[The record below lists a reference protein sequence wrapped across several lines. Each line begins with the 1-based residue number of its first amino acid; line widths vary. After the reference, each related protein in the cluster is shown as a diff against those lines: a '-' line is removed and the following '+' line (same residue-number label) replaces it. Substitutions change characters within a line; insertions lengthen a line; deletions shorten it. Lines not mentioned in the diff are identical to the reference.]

1 MKMSY
6 TRVIGKKIALSCLML
21 LAAFFVTTALI
32 AQGLF
37 GTISGIIT
45 DPSGAVIPGATVKV
59 TNTQT
64 NVSVTLRT
72 NSAGVYNASDLN
84 PGTYRVQAEANGFE
98 AGFIDN
104 IILHVSENPKES
116 MTLQVGQSAQSVR
129 VESESSFLPTQQSM
143 LDQTISTRELQELPI
158 VSGGAGQDPWGLEG
172 LSAGVSQQ
180 LGQGGF
186 AENNARINGG
196 RPRMDSYLLDGT
208 NVQAGVFGGPLVT
221 PSPDT
226 VAELHV
232 LTNNFSAE
240 YGNVSGGVVTIT
252 TKSGTNHFHG
262 SAFEYARNA
271 ALDAKDYFQAP
282 NTPILPYTSNEY
294 GGTLG
299 GPVFKNKLFFFA
311 DYQGIRT
318 SHTTPVV
325 HEVVPN
331 AAFRSGDLSAVT
343 TQLKNPK
350 TGLPYANNE
359 IPVSPI
365 AEALL
370 ALYPAGN
377 AGPSSTVGG
386 DYWDGVISNSQAVA
400 RTNPRID
407 WNVTERDHIFGS
419 FHYTGST
426 INTVSG
432 FPDANSYS
440 SSPDKAIT
448 VGWNHLFSSTLDNQ
462 LRYGYNN
469 NPALRS
475 TKGYGQFSPSDFGIS
490 GIPTCN
496 YSGSNGK
503 CGPPTIAIGGFTGVG
518 AGPGMLVQN
527 QGTYQF
533 IDNFTQTFGRQ
544 TLTYGGNI
552 SHAYIENIQ
561 PNQVAGDFNFL
572 GKSTGNPFGDF
583 LTGYLAQSSV
593 QVQNQPVHPHTWQ
606 DALYI
611 QDDWKLTGTLT
622 VNLGLRWQY
631 DPSWT
636 APIGQLASFN
646 PYSLQWK
653 VNGVYGAPRGAIQT
667 HWKEFAP
674 RLGFAWNPRNGLII
688 RGGYGITYPGV
699 FSHGR
704 AGDAYVSPNI
714 LSNTPIPQGT
724 NIASL
729 PTIQLPNLTAPLT
742 FTDAESSTYTPYH
755 QGTQYFQQYNLTI
768 DQQIGQTVDF
778 RISYTGSH
786 GVHLP
791 VNRQYN
797 LCQQSAEDI
806 LVNPSTPGHPDTG
819 AGAQD
824 GPYCGAGSFNALGG
838 FEGDYVFP
846 GYWGISSSVYNAMQ
860 VTLQKIYSHGFS
872 YLTTF
877 TWSRL
882 MDDSSSDYGGDGNG
896 IGSLDVY
903 GQDFYHRSQERSVSA
918 GDVPLSLQ
926 FAPIY
931 ELPFGTGQKYLNGKW
946 LGKAASGWRVS
957 AIYSLTS
964 GTPVGIND
972 GGYHYGSPARTVATR
987 PTLVGNPRL
996 SNRSRSEWF
1005 NTSAFDWSGTFVFSK
1020 NLQQLHGA
1028 ANPLYAFGDQ
1038 RRYSSI
1044 VRAPDYDNLDLSLQK
1059 EIKIP
1064 WRDQTSMVFQA
1075 DAFDV
1080 LNHPIFAAPDGL
1092 ANANFGQIN
1101 GTRGGPRVI
1110 QLSAHFMF

>member
-1 MKMSY
+1 MSN
-6 TRVIGKKIALSCLML
+6 TRVIDKKSAFSCMLL
-21 LAAFFVTTALI
+21 LAALFVTTALI
-32 AQGLF
+32 GQGLF

-45 DPSGAVIPGATVKV
+45 DSSGAVIPGATVTV

-64 NVSVTLRT
+64 NVSVTLQT
-72 NSAGVYNASDLN
+72 NSAGVYNASNLN
-84 PGTYRVQAEANGFE
+84 PGTYRVHAEANGFK
-98 AGFIDN
+98 AGVIDN
-104 IILHVSENPKES
+104 VVLHVSENPKES

-129 VESESSFLPTQQSM
+129 VVSESSFLPTQQSM
-143 LDQTISTRELQELPI
+143 LGQTISARQFQDLPI
-158 VSGGAGQDPWGLEG
+158 VSGGAGQDAWGLEG

-180 LGQGGF
+180 VGQGGF

-208 NVQAGVFGGPLVT
+208 NVQAGVFGGPLVS

-226 VAELHV
+226 VAEMNV

-262 SAFEYARNA
+262 SAFEFARNA

-282 NTPILPYTSNEY
+282 NTPILPYSSNEY

-299 GPVFKNKLFFFA
+299 GPIFKDKLFFFV
-311 DYQGIRT
+311 DYQGVRT
-318 SHTTPVV
+318 NQTTPVV

-343 TQLKNPK
+343 TQLKNPQ
-350 TGLPYANNE
+350 TGLPYANNQV
-359 IPVSPI
+359 PVSPI
-365 AEALL
+365 AKALL

-377 AGPSSTVGG
+377 AGASPTVGG
-386 DYWDGVISNSQAVA
+386 DYWNGVISHSQAVA

-407 WNVTERDHIFGS
+407 WSLTQRDHIFGV

-426 INTVSG
+426 LNTVSG
-432 FPDANSYS
+432 FPDANSYA
-440 SSPDKAIT
+440 SSPDKAVT
-448 VGWNHLFSSTLDNQ
+448 VGWNHIFNSNLDNQ
-462 LRYGYNN
+462 VRYGYNS

-475 TKGYGQFSPSDFGIS
+475 TNGYGLFAPSDFGIS
-490 GIPTCN
+490 GIPACN
-496 YSGSNGK
+496 YKGSNGK

-533 IDNFTQTFGRQ
+533 IDNFTQTWGRQ
-544 TLTYGGNI
+544 TLTYGGSI

-561 PNQVAGDFNFL
+561 PNQVAGDFVFL
-572 GKSTGNPFGDF
+572 GKNTGNPFGDF

-593 QVQNQPVHPHTWQ
+593 QVQNEYVHPQTWQ

-611 QDDWKLTGTLT
+611 QDDWKVTGTLT
-622 VNLGLRWQY
+622 LNLGLRWQY

-636 APIGQLASFN
+636 APVGQLASFN
-646 PYSLQWK
+646 PYTLLWK
-653 VNGVYGAPRGAIQT
+653 VNGTNGAARGAIQT

-674 RLGFAWNPRNGLII
+674 RLGFAWNPRNGLVI

-704 AGDAYVSPNI
+704 AGDGYVSPNI
-714 LSNTPIPQGT
+714 LANTPIPAGT
-724 NIASL
+724 NIANL
-729 PTIQLPNLTAPLT
+729 PAVRLPNLTAPLT
-742 FTDAESSTYTPYH
+742 FTDAESGTYTPYR
-755 QGTQYFQQYNLTI
+755 QGTQYFQQYNFTV
-768 DQQIGQTVDF
+768 DQQLGQTTDL

-786 GVHLP
+786 GVRLP

-797 LCQQSAEDI
+797 LCQQSAADI
-806 LVNPSTPGHPDTG
+806 QADPSTIGHPDTG

-824 GPYCGAGSFNALGG
+824 GPYCGPGSFKALGG

-846 GYWGISSSVYNAMQ
+846 GYWGISSSVYNAME
-860 VTLQKIYSHGFS
+860 VTLQKMYSNGLS

-918 GDVPLSLQ
+918 GDIPLNLQ
-926 FAPIY
+926 FAPTY
-931 ELPFGTGQKYLNGKW
+931 ELPFGTGKRFINHGW
-946 LGKAASGWRVS
+946 EGKAVGGWRLS
-957 AIYSLTS
+957 GIYSLTS
-964 GTPVGIND
+964 GPPVGIND
-972 GGYHYGSPARTVATR
+972 GGFHYGSPARTIATR
-987 PTLVGNPRL
+987 PTRVGDPHL
-996 SNRSRSEWF
+996 SNRTLSQWF
-1005 NTSAFDWSGTFVFSK
+1005 NTSAFDWSGTFVFSR

-1059 EIKIP
+1059 ETKLP
-1064 WRDQTSMVFQA
+1064 WGSQTFLSLQG

-1092 ANANFGQIN
+1092 ANANFGQI
-1101 GTRGGPRVI
+1101 TAARGGPRI
-1110 QLSAHFMF
+1110 LQLSAHLMF